1 MNRQPFK
8 FQSVALILLAF
19 VMALAAFSPFF
30 NIGFTTHDDLEYY
43 ITSQKSLSWWLY
55 DAQCYAENQGRFYF
69 LITKYFYYVPYLF
82 DSFWMAKVIQI
93 GTLLMSYLLFAYLLF
108 RIFKSKEISALA
120 FVFLTVFTAV
130 TENNHIPFMAYPFFF
145 SFSFM
150 ILICAV
156 LLFVKYTETNK
167 YAYVIFS
174 AALFFVASLFYESYL
189 LFVFFFGIYLIIRNI
204 QKSGWSLFWRNKT
217 FYRETVPYL
226 FVGIV
231 YTAIYYGYRYWLQS
245 NNINSEFYV
254 GATASTSLSISNLFT
269 LLSRCTKINIPMQ
282 GYLYRSNDVAINA
295 PFPTD
300 FPRILAYLP
309 AVSYVTAF
317 IATMLVL
324 LLIQRLN
331 AQKFSWKKIAVVFV
345 VSTLCA
351 YFSHLLIGLT
361 DKYNLE
367 WYNWMRGYVT
377 SYFSY
382 FGTTTALVFIF
393 VALLKLCRT
402 KTAKI
407 ILSSILGVSMFA
419 VTLIVSYSNNM
430 LGKEWHRSQNRF
442 RIVSLIADTDFAQ
455 SLPSH
460 SIIDIEEMYSSL
472 NMSDLVAKDEGL
484 EDYFRLKWGKNN
496 VYCNNSDAVN
506 EARQKHSDWPVY
518 KITKRESLYECEMLL
533 TVSKYDTASQ
543 TAFAHV
549 FYLSPTRLFNLAYE
563 TDTTSSACFNGAT
576 HIVSPQGRN
585 NVIVSN
591 PDKGCA
597 MTYVTIAAQGLKA
610 ESISVSNILR
620 PTNDTIISLPIEK
633 GM

>member
-1 MNRQPFK
+1 
-8 FQSVALILLAF
+8 
-19 VMALAAFSPFF
+19 MAVAAFYPFF
-30 NIGFTTHDDLEYY
+30 NIGFTTLDDLKYY
-43 ITSQKSLSWWLY
+43 ITSQKSLSWWLH
-55 DAQCYAENQGRFYF
+55 DAQSYAQNQGRFYF

-82 DSFWMAKVIQI
+82 DSFWVAKLIQI

-108 RIFKSKEISALA
+108 RMFKSKEISALA

-156 LLFVKYTETNK
+156 LLFIKYTETNK

-204 QKSGWSLFWRNKT
+204 LKSGWLLFWRTKI

-231 YTAIYYGYRYWLQS
+231 YTAIYFGYRYWLQS
-245 NNINSEFYV
+245 NNINSDFYV

-282 GYLYRSNDVAINA
+282 GYLYHINDVSVNA

-324 LLIQRLN
+324 LFIKRLN
-331 AQKFSWKKIAVVFV
+331 AQDFSWKKIAVVFV

-361 DKYNLE
+361 DKYNLS

-382 FGTTTALVFIF
+382 FGTTTALVIIF
-393 VALLKLCRT
+393 VALLKICRT
-402 KTAKI
+402 KIAKI
-407 ILSSILGVSMFA
+407 IVSSILGAAMFA

-430 LGKEWHRSQNRF
+430 LGKEWQRSQNRF
-442 RIVSLIADTDFAQ
+442 RMVSLIADTDFAQ

-460 SIIDIEEMYSSL
+460 SIFDIEEMYSSL

-484 EDYFRLKWGKNN
+484 EDYFQMKWGEKN
-496 VYCNNSDAVN
+496 VYCNNFDEVYQ
-506 EARQKHSDWPVY
+506 ARQKHPDWPVY
-518 KITKRESLYECEMLL
+518 KITKRESLHECEMLL
-533 TVSKYDTASQ
+533 TVSTYDTVSQ

-549 FYLSPTRLFNLAYE
+549 FFLSPTHLFNLSYQ
-563 TDTTSSACFNGAT
+563 TDSACATCFNGT
-576 HIVSPQGRN
+576 TYVSSQECSN
-585 NVIVSN
+585 SVSIFN
-591 PDKGCA
+591 PDKSSA
-597 MTYVTIAAQGLKA
+597 MTYVTIAAQGLKT

-620 PTNDTIISLPIEK
+620 PTNDTITSINK
-633 GM
+633 